1 MEKEYFKNRFKDKTM
16 IVTGGATGIGKAVSL
31 RAANESAE
39 VVIVDKLEKEGN
51 EVLNSIIDNGGKAMF
66 INLDLTNEDNCQY
79 LIDETVKTFHKIDIA
94 VNNLGIMG
102 NPNHLHQLPKKDMDY
117 VMLTNFYTVFFCCKY
132 EIQQFMKQNTGG
144 VIVNTSS
151 ISGVI
156 GVPGNPAYS
165 ASKHAING
173 LTKNIAL
180 DYAKYNIRIN
190 SVNPATT
197 ATPLVEEA
205 MEYVKSKIAEAK
217 ANGIDLLKAHSGSF
231 LKTKNMLER
240 DLTAEEQAA
249 SILYLASDDATH
261 MTGTTLQTDGGW
273 TSF

>member
-16 IVTGGATGIGKAVSL
+16 IVTGGARGIGKAVCL

-66 INLDLTNEDNCQY
+66 INLDLTNEDNCRY
-79 LIDETVKTFHKIDIA
+79 LIDETVKRFHKIDIA

-102 NPNHLHQLPKKDMDY
+102 NPNPLHQLPKKDMDY